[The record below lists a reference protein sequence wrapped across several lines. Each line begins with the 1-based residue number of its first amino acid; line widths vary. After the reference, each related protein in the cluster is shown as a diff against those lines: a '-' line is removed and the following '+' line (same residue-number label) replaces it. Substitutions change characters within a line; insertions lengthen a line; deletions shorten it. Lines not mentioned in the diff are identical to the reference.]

1 MPCYLKEM
9 DLQNLHW
16 GWLAFGPLVLILLA
30 ADLILFH
37 RDPRPVDLKRSLQA
51 TAGWVALATAFGALI
66 LFTLGV
72 HPAMEFF
79 TGYIV
84 ELSLSVDNVFVFA
97 VLLRYF
103 AVPERAQFPALFWGI
118 IGALFLRAI
127 FIFTGIALINRFHWL
142 IYVFGALLIY
152 TGIKLLRG
160 GEEKVQPGQNP
171 LVRLARHLMPVTPE
185 FHGSH
190 FFVRDSHHRRW
201 SATPL
206 FLVLIALGTTDLVFA
221 IDSIPAILAITRDP
235 FIVLTSNAFAV
246 LGLRALYFAIAGL
259 LKLFAYLNV
268 GLAVILAFI
277 GTKMLLSAWYHLPIP
292 ITLGFVLAVLTI
304 SILASILRPP
314 TKGHAG

>member
-1 MPCYLKEM
+1 MHL
-9 DLQNLHW
+9 
-16 GWLAFGPLVLILLA
+16 GWIAFGPLVLILLA
-30 ADLILFH
+30 TDLILFH

-66 LFTLGV
+66 LFTLGI
-72 HPAMEFF
+72 HPALEFF

-84 ELSLSVDNVFVFA
+84 ELSLSIDNVFVFA
-97 VLLRYF
+97 VLLRFF

-142 IYVFGALLIY
+142 IYVFGAVLIY

-160 GEEKVQPGQNP
+160 GEEKVQPDQNP
-171 LVRLARHLMPVTPE
+171 LVRIARRLMPVTPE
-185 FHGSH
+185 FHGSR
-190 FFVRDSHHRRW
+190 FFVRDSHHRL

-206 FLVLIALGTTDLVFA
+206 FLVLLALGTTDLVFA

-277 GTKMLLSAWYHLPIP
+277 GSKMIASAWYHLPIP
-292 ITLGFVLAVLTI
+292 ITLGFVVVVLGI
-304 SILASILRPP
+304 SILASILYPP
-314 TKGHAG
+314 NPKESH

>member
-1 MPCYLKEM
+1 MES
-9 DLQNLHW
+9 QNLHL
-16 GWLAFGPLVLILLA
+16 GWIAFGPLVLILLA
-30 ADLILFH
+30 TDLVLFH

-51 TAGWVALATAFGALI
+51 TAGWVTLATAFGGLI

-160 GEEKVQPGQNP
+160 GEGKVQPDQNP
-171 LVRLARHLMPVTPE
+171 LVRLARRLMPVTQE
-185 FHGSH
+185 FHGSR
-190 FFVRDSHHRRW
+190 FFVRDSHRQRL

-259 LKLFAYLNV
+259 LKLFGYLNI
-268 GLAVILAFI
+268 GLAVILTFI
-277 GTKMLLSAWYHLPIP
+277 GTKMLLSAWYHLPILF
-292 ITLGFVLAVLTI
+292 TLGFVLTVLTI
-304 SILASILRPP
+304 SILASILHPP
-314 TKGHAG
+314 AKEN

>member
-1 MPCYLKEM
+1 MVP
-9 DLQNLHW
+9 QNLHL
-16 GWLAFGPLVLILLA
+16 GWIAFGPLVLILLA
-30 ADLILFH
+30 TDLILFH
-37 RDPRPVDLKRSLQA
+37 RDPRPVDLRRSLQA
-51 TAGWVALATAFGALI
+51 TAGWVALAAAFGGLI

-72 HPAMEFF
+72 HPALEFF

-118 IGALFLRAI
+118 IGALFLRAL

-160 GEEKVQPGQNP
+160 GEEKVQPDQNP
-171 LVRLARHLMPVTPE
+171 LVRLARRLMPVTPD
-185 FHGSH
+185 FHGSR
-190 FFVRDSHHRRW
+190 FFVRDSHPPRRL

-259 LKLFAYLNV
+259 LKLFAYLNI

-277 GTKMLLSAWYHLPIP
+277 GGKMILSAWYHLPIP
-292 ITLGFVLAVLTI
+292 ITLGFVVAVLAI
-304 SILASILRPP
+304 SILASIHYPP
-314 TKGHAG
+314 TRNTSD

>member
-1 MPCYLKEM
+1 MHL
-9 DLQNLHW
+9 
-16 GWLAFGPLVLILLA
+16 GWIAFGPLVLILLA
-30 ADLILFH
+30 TDLILFH

-66 LFTLGV
+66 LFTLGI
-72 HPAMEFF
+72 HPALEFF

-84 ELSLSVDNVFVFA
+84 ELSLSIDNVFVFA
-97 VLLRYF
+97 VLLRFF

-142 IYVFGALLIY
+142 IYVFGAVLIY

-160 GEEKVQPGQNP
+160 GEEKVQPDQNP
-171 LVRLARHLMPVTPE
+171 LVRIARRLMPVTPE
-185 FHGSH
+185 FHGSR
-190 FFVRDSHHRRW
+190 FFVRDSHHRL

-206 FLVLIALGTTDLVFA
+206 FLVLLALGTTDLVFA

-259 LKLFAYLNV
+259 LKLFTYLNV

-277 GTKMLLSAWYHLPIP
+277 GSKMIASAWYHLPIP
-292 ITLGFVLAVLTI
+292 ITLGFVVVVLGI
-304 SILASILRPP
+304 SILASILYPP
-314 TKGHAG
+314 NPKESH